1 MKQRTEIG
9 NDTCF
14 QVVDHCLVVY
24 MKDELDHHQTIA
36 LRERS
41 DKLIE
46 RENIKH
52 IIFDFQGV
60 DFMDSSG
67 IGMIMGRYKKVI
79 FIGGKVTVTSV
90 NKSVDRI
97 FRLSGLYKI
106 ISKQN
111 TVKEALEAL

>member
-1 MKQRTEIG
+1 MKHMSETETNFEIME
-9 NDTCF
+9 
-14 QVVDHCLVVY
+14 QCLVIY
-24 MKDELDHHQTIA
+24 MQDELDHHKA
-36 LRERS
+36 LVLRKGF
-41 DKLIE
+41 DKLID
-46 RENIKH
+46 RENIRH

-79 FIGGKVTVTSV
+79 FVGGKVAVTSV
-90 NKSVDRI
+90 NSSVDRI

-106 ISKQN
+106 IEKHN